1 MRKHSI
7 LIVSSSAV
15 MMLGTHCKWTRY
27 PKDYV
32 ALVFNGYLS
41 SHLGDYQVSKY
52 SNSPY
57 WAVVFI
63 GLLATIQLAIES
75 PKPIKL
81 EIVTPLGWVS
91 LNTWKGALK

>member
-1 MRKHSI
+1 M
-7 LIVSSSAV
+7 A
-15 MMLGTHCKWTRY
+15 
-27 PKDYV
+27 
-32 ALVFNGYLS
+32 
-41 SHLGDYQVSKY
+41 KY

-63 GLLATIQLAIES
+63 GLLGTIQLAIES

-91 LNTWKGALK
+91 LNTWTGALK